1 MSSCLVAGLIAGFGG
16 YYLRDVPGTA
26 ETAWWP
32 YALFGY
38 AFITIAAVWLTGGF
52 LEEEFWLRS
61 TLILGVVFALPFWLA
76 ANWLADTPYHALAI
90 GSWIMVGLWG
100 VHLLVS
106 LGAWVKTALRPP
118 PSEQ

>member
-1 MSSCLVAGLIAGFGG
+1 MSSGLVAGLIAGFGG

-32 YALFGY
+32 YFLFGY
-38 AFITIAAVWLTGGF
+38 AFLTTVAVWLTGGF

-61 TLILGVVFALPFWLA
+61 TLILGVVYALPFWLA
-76 ANWLADTPYHALAI
+76 ANWLAETPYHVLAI
-90 GSWIMVGLWG
+90 SCWIMVALWG

-106 LGAWVKTALRPP
+106 IGAWIKSRFRTPP
-118 PSEQ
+118 AEN

>member
-1 MSSCLVAGLIAGFGG
+1 MSSSLLAGLIAGFAG

-38 AFITIAAVWLTGGF
+38 AFLTTTAVWMAGGF
-52 LEEEFWLRS
+52 VGGEFHPVS
-61 TLILGVVFALPFWLA
+61 TLIYGIVFALPFWLA
-76 ANWLADTPYHALAI
+76 ANWLADTPYHVLVI
-90 GSWIMVGLWG
+90 GSWIMVALWG

-106 LGAWVKTALRPP
+106 IGALINSRFRTPP
-118 PSEQ
+118 DKN